1 MINKLATRTVTGIHT
16 LTGKTL
22 TYTVDA
28 IEDTEKEVD
37 RGRWM
42 VLVNGRPT
50 RWYGMEK
57 PALRCVRKAIV
68 GGYGLS
74 FGEAF

>member
-1 MINKLATRTVTGIHT
+1 MINKLATRTVNGIHT
-16 LTGKTL
+16 LTGKAL

-42 VLVNGRPT
+42 VLVNGRPI

-57 PALRCVRKAIV
+57 PALRCVRNAIV
-68 GGYGLS
+68 GGYGIS